1 MAVAWRTVP
10 QEQRRTIA
18 KHREISRQRLIER
31 VEDDAIFAACAYVA
45 NSDGAPSRSE
55 ESFILDYLASCS
67 RGEGDYVRVTVA
79 SIASITK
86 EIATSKL
93 RSYRGTSR
101 LSLTKQRRLID
112 GLLRLASCD
121 RPINENEHNALRD
134 IADAL
139 GFPLEKHA
147 ALRRLFGLSRPTS
160 SKTPRSGDFRREQ
173 RVRPAPPSPHQWCYD
188 TLGCSEKD
196 SDDTV
201 KRAYRRLAAK
211 LHPDK
216 HASDKNKPE
225 SVLVYQRD
233 FQKLQEAYAVLKRV
247 RPTLR

>member
-1 MAVAWRTVP
+1 VAWRTVP

-18 KHREISRQRLIER
+18 RHREISRQRLIER
-31 VEDDAIFAACAYVA
+31 VEDDAIFAACAYIA

-55 ESFILDYLASCS
+55 ESFILDYLASNS
-67 RGEGDYVRVTVA
+67 RGEGDYVRVTLGV
-79 SIASITK
+79 IASITK

-93 RSYRGTSR
+93 RSYRLTCR

-121 RPINENEHNALRD
+121 HRMNEHEHNALRD

-139 GFPLEKHA
+139 GFPLEKHPT
-147 ALRRLFGLSRPTS
+147 LRRLFGLSRQTS
-160 SKTPRSGDFRREQ
+160 SKTARSAGARREQ
-173 RVRPAPPSPHQWCYD
+173 RARSVPPSPHQWCYD
-188 TLGCSEKD
+188 TLGCEEKD

-201 KRAYRRLAAK
+201 KRAYRQLAAK

-216 HASDKNKPE
+216 HASGARKPE
-225 SVLVYQRD
+225 SILMYQRD

>member
-1 MAVAWRTVP
+1 VAWRTAP
-10 QEQRRTIA
+10 KDERRRLSQQR
-18 KHREISRQRLIER
+18 ELSRRRLVER
-31 VEDDAIFAACAYVA
+31 VEDDAIFAACAHVTNA
-45 NSDGAPSRSE
+45 DGPPCRSE
-55 ESFILDYLASCS
+55 ESFILDYLASNS
-67 RGEGDYVRVTVA
+67 RGEGDYVRVTAA
-79 SIASITK
+79 SIASVTK
-86 EIATSKL
+86 EIAIVKI
-93 RSYRGTSR
+93 RSYRVTCR

-121 RPINENEHNALRD
+121 FPVNEHEYNALRD
-134 IADAL
+134 IAQAL

-147 ALRRLFGLSRPTS
+147 TLRRLFGLSRQTS
-160 SKTPRSGDFRREQ
+160 TRAARSEDVRRQE
-173 RVRPAPPSPHQWCYD
+173 RVRPSPHQWCYD

-216 HASDKNKPE
+216 HASDKNKSE
-225 SVLVYQRD
+225 AVLIYQRD
-233 FQKLQEAYAVLKRV
+233 FQKLQEAYALLKRV

>member
-1 MAVAWRTVP
+1 MAWQTVP
-10 QEQRRTIA
+10 QERRRTIA
-18 KHREISRQRLIER
+18 KQREMSRQRLIER

-45 NSDGAPSRSE
+45 NSDGAPSTSE
-55 ESFILDYLASCS
+55 ESFILDYLASSS
-67 RGEGDYVRVTVA
+67 RGEGDYVRVTIA
-79 SIASITK
+79 SIASITR
-86 EIATSKL
+86 EIATSKI
-93 RSYRGTSR
+93 RSYRATCR

-121 RPINENEHNALRD
+121 HSLNEHEHNALRN
-134 IADAL
+134 IAEAL

-147 ALRRLFGLSRPTS
+147 TLRRLFGLSRQTS
-160 SKTPRSGDFRREQ
+160 SKTARSEGVHRQ
-173 RVRPAPPSPHQWCYD
+173 SRVRPAPPSPHQWCYD

-216 HASDKNKPE
+216 HASDKSKPE